1 MENKKHYYHDLY
13 NDRFFDLVFNQ
24 KEKGYFVELGA
35 YQGVFISQTYF
46 LETERNWDG
55 IIVEP
60 NPKWLN
66 ELNENRKCK
75 IITNPISNEETDVT
89 FLLHNVH
96 YALSK
101 IDDGNSTFDETEIE
115 RVQMKS
121 TTLSNLLKDSPQEID
136 VLAMDIEGM
145 ELKVL
150 EEYFANSNKK
160 INLIALEHYD
170 THKVIDFFYNKPY
183 IKIKNPYLNYLKIDR
198 GTNKMVEYNNG
209 EFYYLDGP
217 IYTDNIMN
225 LYSISWE
232 YYFIHI
238 DMLKQYPYLKELIE
252 PIDYLKL
259 NS

>member
-1 MENKKHYYHDLY
+1 MKNKKHYYHDLY
-13 NDRFFDLVFNQ
+13 NDKFFDLVFNQ

-35 YQGVFISQTYF
+35 YQGIFISQTYF

-75 IITNPISNEETDVT
+75 IITNPISNKETDVN
-89 FLLHNVH
+89 FIIHNVH

-101 IDDGNSTFDETEIE
+101 IDDGISIFNENEIQ

-121 TTLSNLLKDSPQEID
+121 ITLSNLLKDSPEEID

-150 EEYFANSNKK
+150 EEYFTNSDKK
-160 INLIALEHYD
+160 INLIALEHHD
-170 THKVIDFFYNKPY
+170 THQVIDFFYNKPY
-183 IKIKNPYLNYLKIDR
+183 IKIKNPYLKYLKIDKV
-198 GTNKMVEYNNG
+198 TNKIVEYNNG
-209 EFYYLDGP
+209 EFYYLDEGN
-217 IYTDNIMN
+217 YNGN
-225 LYSISWE
+225 LVDLDYISWE

-238 DMLKQYPYLKELIE
+238 DMLKQNPYLKKLIE
-252 PIDYLKL
+252 PVDYLKL